1 MPFNGKSVTRDAQRL
16 RYTRNFRTEKRSRT
30 KDDWRIGGID
40 IEFFVVKKGIPQ
52 RIEQIIKLFVKSMV
66 FDDGIFGFA
75 DRPPCPS
82 IPGRFPVVRAKLPPL
97 AFPSSFYPIHPWN

>member
-1 MPFNGKSVTRDAQRL
+1 
-16 RYTRNFRTEKRSRT
+16 
-30 KDDWRIGGID
+30 
-40 IEFFVVKKGIPQ
+40 VVKKRIPQ
-52 RIEQIIKLFVKSMV
+52 IIEQIIKLFVKSRV

-97 AFPSSFYPIHPWN
+97 AFPSSFYPIHPWNWPQSVTDDEDD